1 MDITL
6 PNLPPSFYDE
16 HANLRHVLQAARH
29 HITPPDVVLAAVL
42 SRIATTIPVTSTI
55 HRSPM
60 NYIVAYVGESGT
72 GKTTGQAVAKRL
84 VPDVGTELDGIG
96 IGSGEGIIQ
105 SYLQEQ
111 KVENDYGDKVTQNVQ
126 VHKAALFYV
135 DEGEHLLTVGKREG
149 STTMPILRNAWS
161 GQLLGTSGAK
171 SSTTRR
177 LLDNTYRFVLG
188 VGIQP
193 NYAVQLLA
201 GKDAGT
207 PQRFV
212 WAYARD
218 PYVPNGPPP
227 SFPSILELTPP
238 TPSAFRIDNDIRDL
252 VQTRQRD
259 VLRSGKHNDEYESH
273 FTQLQ
278 LRTAVLLGLLCG
290 TDGTVNAFT
299 WNLSAQYLE
308 VSNNIRKA
316 LQEYAAMTQRQQVR
330 DKNVEYVENYLERDQ
345 LKDER
350 GTDRIARLIGKHVNE
365 KHVPR
370 HTERSRL
377 HGRDRVL
384 FDDALERAVEHG
396 YVTIVIQSDNSQEL
410 QRGPNPVVT

>member
-1 MDITL
+1 
-6 PNLPPSFYDE
+6 
-16 HANLRHVLQAARH
+16 
-29 HITPPDVVLAAVL
+29 
-42 SRIATTIPVTSTI
+42 
-55 HRSPM
+55 M
-60 NYIVAYVGESGT
+60 NYIVAYVGESGL

-84 VPDVGTELDGIG
+84 IPNVGTELDGIG

-105 SYLQEQ
+105 AYLQEQ
-111 KVENDYGDKVTQNVQ
+111 KVENDYGDKITQNVQ

-212 WAYARD
+212 WAYACD
-218 PYVPNGPPP
+218 PYLPNGPTP

-238 TPSAFRIDNDIRDL
+238 TPSAFRIDNDIRDI
-252 VQTRQRD
+252 VETRQRN

-299 WNLSAQYLE
+299 WNLAAQYLE

-330 DKNVEYVENYLERDQ
+330 DKNVEYVDNYLERDQ

-370 HTERSRL
+370 NTERSRL

-410 QRGPNPVVT
+410 QRGPNPVIT